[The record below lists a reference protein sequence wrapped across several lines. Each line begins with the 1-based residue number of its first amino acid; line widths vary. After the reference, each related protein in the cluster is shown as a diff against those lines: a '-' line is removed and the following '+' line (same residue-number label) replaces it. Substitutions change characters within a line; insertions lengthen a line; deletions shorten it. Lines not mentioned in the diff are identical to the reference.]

1 MLAAESDLLFSIITM
16 VIYIISLIFY
26 IKEWRSMT
34 STSSRSAG
42 VMGATA
48 ISSSQIVLSEPEVN
62 VEVLLGIGLA
72 KVEGAE
78 GGEIVR
84 PV

>member
-1 MLAAESDLLFSIITM
+1 
-16 VIYIISLIFY
+16 
-26 IKEWRSMT
+26 
-34 STSSRSAG
+34 
-42 VMGATA
+42 MGATA
-48 ISSSQIVLSEPEVN
+48 ISPSQIVLSEPEVN

-78 GGEIVR
+78 GGEVVR